1 MSKTPSLVLAALL
14 AASALTPSLASAI
27 DNGPCDH
34 CTMEPIVVKGERPTK
49 EEDKSQEPIQDVEVE
64 QRDSESGYSPQ
75 FYFPTVKTTG
85 K

>member
-1 MSKTPSLVLAALL
+1 MSKTPTFVFAALL

-64 QRDSESGYSPQ
+64 QPDLETGYSPQ
-75 FYFPTVKTTG
+75 FYFPTQTT
-85 K
+85 KSK